1 MKLKLFRVQNF
12 RSFIDS
18 GWISCQDITALA
30 GVNEAGKS
38 NLMKALWK
46 LKPAFQSDNKIVHTD
61 LPRDKF
67 DELMDSAELP
77 VFITAKFKLEEKDLA
92 LLEKYFPSVK
102 SFDSCLVSRTLN
114 GKYIVEVPV
123 GVPDEQKQKLH
134 NFIIKIMPGFIYYS
148 NYGNLDSNI
157 YLPQMIAKFN
167 KSGINTLSATKKR
180 TIKLLLMYVGIT
192 PEMLKNDM
200 ETLFSVN
207 EDEGGHLTAKQ
218 LAEITAKKQEYQQL
232 FDLAGKR
239 LSQEFSKFWS
249 QGRYTFEFTFEGDN
263 LKIWV
268 TDDKN
273 NRAPLEERS
282 VGMQWFLSFFL
293 VFSVESKNFY
303 TNTILLLDESGMTLH
318 GLAQKDLVAFFEKM
332 SETNQ
337 IVYTTHSSFM
347 IPTEQLN
354 RTKIVY
360 KDDKGH
366 SIVTNDLRINTDHSN
381 EASLYPVQSAVGIE
395 VSRSILNGATPIVV
409 LSNADQ
415 TLLTTIKNFLVA
427 RGKFLSV
434 SDIVFVATGLNGLDG
449 TAQILSEGRSL
460 PTVFLSAGDI
470 NERTRE
476 YLCNHAYKNS
486 PDRVF
491 IISQFGDFST
501 IEDCI
506 PYEIFARGAGN
517 YIARILDSDFVLDT
531 QESFLPQLEIYAKK
545 KGYTLPSNYR
555 EEIALRIKK
564 YFQRNFDDI
573 KISKG
578 TKKLWE
584 NILNALTYE

>member
-1 MKLKLFRVQNF
+1 MKIKLFRVQNF

-18 GWISCQDITALA
+18 GWVSCQDITTLA

-38 NLMKALWK
+38 NLLKALWK
-46 LKPAFQSDNKIVHTD
+46 LKPAFQADNKILHTD

-67 DELMDSAELP
+67 DELMDSPELP
-77 VFITAKFKLEEKDLA
+77 VFITAKFKLEPKDLA
-92 LLEKYFPSVK
+92 LLRKYFPMVK
-102 SFDSCLVSRTLN
+102 PFDTCMVSRTLN

-123 GVPDEQKQKLH
+123 AIPEEQKQKIH

-157 YLPQMIAKFN
+157 YLPQMLARFN
-167 KSGINTLSATKKR
+167 KNGVNALTATKRR

-200 ETLFSVN
+200 AALF
-207 EDEGGHLTAKQ
+207 EDMEERKGHLSAKE
-218 LAEITAKKQEYQQL
+218 LGEITAKKEEYKQL

-239 LSQEFSKFWS
+239 LSQEFSTLWT
-249 QGRYTFEFTFEGDN
+249 QGRYQFEFAFEGDR
-263 LKIWV
+263 LRIWV
-268 TDDKN
+268 TDEKG

-282 VGMQWFLSFFL
+282 VGMQWFVSFFL

-303 TNTILLLDESGMTLH
+303 TNTVLLLDESGMTLH
-318 GLAQKDLVAFFEKM
+318 GLAQKDLIAFFEKM
-332 SETNQ
+332 SESNQ
-337 IVYTTHSSFM
+337 IIYTTHSSFM
-347 IPTEQLN
+347 IPTQQLN

-360 KDDKGH
+360 KDEQGH
-366 SIVTNDLRINTDHSN
+366 SVVTNDLRINSDHSN

-395 VSRSILNGATPIVV
+395 LSRSILNGATPIVV

-415 TLLTTIKNFLVA
+415 TLLTTMKNFLA
-427 RGKFLSV
+427 GKGQFLSV
-434 SDIVFVATGLNGLDG
+434 SDTVFVSTGLNGLDG
-449 TAQILSEGRSL
+449 TAQILAEGRSL
-460 PTVFLSAGDI
+460 PTVFLSAGQI
-470 NERTRE
+470 NERTRD
-476 YLCNHAYKNS
+476 YLINHSYKNS
-486 PDRVF
+486 PEKVVMID
-491 IISQFGDFST
+491 QFGDFTT

-531 QESFLPQLEIYAKK
+531 QESFLPQLNQYAAL
-545 KGYTLPSNYR
+545 KGYRLPANYR
-555 EEIALRIKK
+555 EEIAVRIKK

-573 KISKG
+573 KLAKS
-578 TKKLWE
+578 TRKLWE
-584 NILNALTYE
+584 GIIETLTFD